1 MFAWH
6 VPCVLRAPRSVCH
19 SPVVSPSFSNGNHQI
34 IQVSMATEFSTSSSG
49 SLGSFPWQTLQC
61 FVHNRRQ
68 SFHRSLQKLVPNLI
82 GIWVFSLI
90 CACSSFLSFLLISK
104 GMEYL
109 LGVKH
114 SAMSAKKCKLQFLL
128 CKALKKSCHIY
139 TNHSTR
145 RYTVVQTTR
154 LMGLQR
160 GSCSSGYIDQRRLP
174 QGGGLSYLPSI
185 NWSKFSLWCT

>member
-34 IQVSMATEFSTSSSG
+34 IQVSMATEFSASSSG
-49 SLGSFPWQTLQC
+49 SLGLFPWQTLQC

-68 SFHRSLQKLVPNLI
+68 SFHRSLQKLVPNLM
-82 GIWVFSLI
+82 GISVFSLI

-104 GMEYL
+104 GMEHL

-128 CKALKKSCHIY
+128 CKALKKVLSHIHKSQY
-139 TNHSTR
+139 QEV
-145 RYTVVQTTR
+145 Y
-154 LMGLQR
+154 
-160 GSCSSGYIDQRRLP
+160 SGANNKTDGVTKRKLFFWLY
-174 QGGGLSYLPSI
+174 
-185 NWSKFSLWCT
+185 